1 MLQEKTK
8 KTKIDTL
15 IISDLHLG
23 FRFSRTV
30 RLLSILKKYDFNQ
43 LIVNGD
49 IFDNLD
55 LTRLETEHW
64 EVLSYLRKISKDKK
78 VVWIVG
84 NHDGRPDI
92 LSNLIGAKV
101 FDYFIWEMQ
110 GKKYLAIHG
119 HQFDRFLHKNIFL
132 SNIAEAFY
140 YFVKKY
146 ELQNKN
152 MLISN
157 WIKRN
162 NRSWLRLSN
171 EVARG
176 AMRFARRRECDY
188 VFCGHTHIDKHV
200 KGRRIEYF
208 NSGSWIERPAHY
220 ITIKGDKIKIN
231 EVP

>member
-1 MLQEKTK
+1 MPQQKNK
-8 KTKIDTL
+8 KTKVDTL

-23 FRFSRTV
+23 LRFSRTA
-30 RLLSILKKYDFNQ
+30 RLLAVLRRYDFDQ

-55 LTRLETEHW
+55 LSRLHADHW

-78 VVWIVG
+78 VVWIIG

-119 HQFDRFLHKNIFL
+119 HQFDRFLHKNIIL
-132 SNIAEAFY
+132 SKIAISFY
-140 YFVKKY
+140 YFVKKF
-146 ELQNKN
+146 ELHNKN
-152 MLISN
+152 VIISN

-176 AMRFARRRECDY
+176 AMRFARRRNCQY
-188 VFCGHTHIDKHV
+188 VFCGHTHIEKHV
-200 KGRRIEYF
+200 QTRRTEYF
-208 NSGSWIERPAHY
+208 NSGCWIEHPAHY
-220 ITIKGDKIKIN
+220 ITIVGDKIKIN
-231 EVP
+231 EAP